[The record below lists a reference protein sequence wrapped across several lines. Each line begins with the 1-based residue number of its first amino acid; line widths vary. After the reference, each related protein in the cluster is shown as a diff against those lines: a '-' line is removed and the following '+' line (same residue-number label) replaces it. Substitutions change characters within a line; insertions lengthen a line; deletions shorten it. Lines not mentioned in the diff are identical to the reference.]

1 MSALKHMAISPT
13 NHWTVHLCLHVK
25 HDCLLL
31 FPICVFVW
39 GIFRCLC
46 TTVQMTAV
54 DVPSFC
60 HVYTVI
66 QEELG
71 RFLLGMIPEVVCLP
85 LVVVDRF
92 ATGIPQPQIRVRGQ
106 LLTPPVDWIGLN

>member
-1 MSALKHMAISPT
+1 MSALKHMAICPT
-13 NHWTVHLCLHVK
+13 NHRSLHLCLHVK

-31 FPICVFVW
+31 FPVCVLVR

-46 TTVQMTAV
+46 TPVQMTAV
-54 DVPSFC
+54 NITSLC
-60 HVYTVI
+60 HVYAVL

-71 RFLLGMIPEVVCLP
+71 RFFLGMIPEVVCLP

-92 ATGIPQPQIRVRGQ
+92 TMSIPQPQIWVRGQ
-106 LLTPPVDWIGLN
+106 LLAPPVDWIGLD